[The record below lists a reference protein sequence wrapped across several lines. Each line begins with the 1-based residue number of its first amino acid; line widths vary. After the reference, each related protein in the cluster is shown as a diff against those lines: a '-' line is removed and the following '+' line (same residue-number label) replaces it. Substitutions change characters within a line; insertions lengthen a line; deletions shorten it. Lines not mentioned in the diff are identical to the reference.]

1 MAGQTY
7 SKDVR
12 VPMSF
17 TSLKRHRVARG
28 LPIVGVTTA
37 DAGLYAANKS
47 GLLMTNIDMLVNPSS
62 VEWTQNKRMSK
73 VDVRDGS
80 RFFHFLNS
88 AGQNNDFLTLKFS
101 GSTGNIDIRGAER
114 VRRGGIGVGLNNN
127 YAASTGANQ
136 KWLVWHNLYQLT
148 REEVRL
154 GIGTE
159 NWFRIGYSSSLFP
172 PDSRPIGPAEP
183 LTSLYLYGFFDSV
196 LEFAESA
203 DKPNS
208 RDYSFSFVVTS
219 AEPDLDEAISVFAQA
234 GFQRGL
240 TNAAFG
246 SVTETIF

>member
-17 TSLKRHRVARG
+17 TSNKRQRIRG
-28 LPIVGVTTA
+28 GRAVSGVKTA
-37 DAGLYAANKS
+37 DEGLLAANKS

-62 VEWTQNKRMSK
+62 VEWTQPKRMSK

-101 GSTGNIDIRGAER
+101 GSTGNIDIRGA
-114 VRRGGIGVGLNNN
+114 
-127 YAASTGANQ
+127 SDTGANQ

-148 REEVRL
+148 REEVFL
-154 GIGTE
+154 GVGAE
-159 NWFRIGYSSSLFP
+159 NWFRISYSSNLFAA
-172 PDSRPIGPAEP
+172 STAGLLSEPIQQF
-183 LTSLYLYGFFDSV
+183 YGFFDSV
-196 LEFAESA
+196 LEFTESA

-219 AEPDLDEAISVFAQA
+219 AEPDLDEAIDTFTGV
-234 GFQRGL
+234 GFRYDAPGSS
-240 TNAAFG
+240 FG

>member
-17 TSLKRHRVARG
+17 TSLKRRRLARG
-28 LPIVGVTTA
+28 LPVVGVTTA

-47 GLLMTNIDMLVNPSS
+47 GLLMTNVDMLVNPSS
-62 VEWTQNKRMSK
+62 VEWTQNKRMTK

-136 KWLVWHNLYQLT
+136 KWLVWHNLYQLS

-154 GIGTE
+154 GVGAE
-159 NWFRIGYSSSLFP
+159 NWFRIDYSSNLFT
-172 PDSRPIGPAEP
+172 SSTAGLFSGPVQQF
-183 LTSLYLYGFFDSV
+183 YGFFDSV
-196 LEFAESA
+196 LEFTESA

-208 RDYSFSFVVTS
+208 RDYSFSFTVTS
-219 AEPDLDEAISVFAQA
+219 AEPDLDEAISVFTSV
-234 GFQRGL
+234 GFRHDAPGSS
-240 TNAAFG
+240 FG